1 MFQDIRKKSSSIL
14 VSLMFAAIIVTF
26 VISFGPGDDA
36 GCSSSAQNYAASVN
50 GELITTSEFRF
61 SYSNMYD
68 YYQRIFRDFNN
79 EMAVQ
84 YKLSEK
90 AMDGLIGEI
99 LLAQEAKSL
108 GFKVSDEEVRKEIM
122 ETPYFQQNGAFDRDS
137 YNKMVQF
144 TLNTTVSDYEH
155 KVRLQLL
162 SRKLRSFLFQSIDIS
177 ETEVLDEFTSSDE
190 KMDAFVYSL
199 LESSLKDEI
208 KNKIKDEISDDEVKT
223 FLEANLTKV
232 KLTFED
238 NVSKYSKKDGSG
250 QTLFED
256 VKVDV
261 AKDIMLKDKI
271 AAKMKLDSEAV
282 FAAVKENPSITTED
296 ISKKF
301 PDWNIS
307 RKEIPGVVKN
317 AKFVQGVGFSPK
329 FVEKLF
335 SSTEP
340 GVLESVFITE
350 EGNHVIAGRIK
361 HVPAD
366 MEKFE
371 KDKGN
376 IKERLKTAK
385 KAQIL
390 ENYVDQ
396 LRDKATVSINENFLK
411 IYSSPAQAE

>member
-36 GCSSSAQNYAASVN
+36 GCSSSAQNYAATVN
-50 GELITTSEFRF
+50 GEMITTSEFRF

-79 EMAVQ
+79 EMAAQ

-99 LLAQEAKSL
+99 LLAQDAKSQ

-122 ETPYFQQNGAFDRDS
+122 ETPYFQQNGVFDRDS

-162 SRKLRSFLFQSIDIS
+162 SRKIRSFLFQSIDIS
-177 ETEVLDEFTSSDE
+177 ETEVLDEFVASDE
-190 KMDAFVYSL
+190 KIDAFIYAI
-199 LESSLKDEI
+199 LESSMKDEA
-208 KNKIKDEISDDEVKT
+208 KNKLKEQITDEETKS

-238 NVSKYSKKDGSG
+238 NVSKYSKNDGTG
-250 QTLFED
+250 KTVFED
-256 VKVDV
+256 VKNDV
-261 AKDIMLKDKI
+261 AKDMILKDKI
-271 AAKMKLDSEAV
+271 QSTTKLDSEKIY
-282 FAAVKENPSITTED
+282 AAVKGNPAITTEEVAK
-296 ISKKF
+296 IF

-307 RKEIPGVVKN
+307 RKEVPGVVKN
-317 AKFVQGVGFSPK
+317 SKFVQGVGFSPK

-340 GVLESVFITE
+340 GVLDGVFVTE
-350 EGNHVIAGRIK
+350 EGNYVIAGIIK
-361 HVPAD
+361 HIPAD
-366 MEKFE
+366 MEKFG
-371 KDKGN
+371 KDK
-376 IKERLKTAK
+376 
-385 KAQIL
+385 
-390 ENYVDQ
+390 EN
-396 LRDKATVSINENFLK
+396 L
-411 IYSSPAQAE
+411 

>member
-1 MFQDIRKKSSSIL
+1 
-14 VSLMFAAIIVTF
+14 MFAAIIVTF

-36 GCSSSAQNYAASVN
+36 GCGSSAQNYAASVN

-79 EMAVQ
+79 EMAAQ

-190 KMDAFVYSL
+190 KMDAFVYSI

-223 FLEANLTKV
+223 FLEADLTKV

-282 FAAVKENPSITTED
+282 FTAVKENPSITTED

-307 RKEIPGVVKN
+307 RKEVPGVVKN

-335 SSTEP
+335 GSTEP
-340 GVLESVFITE
+340 GVLDSVFITE

-376 IKERLKTAK
+376 IKERLKTTK

>member
-1 MFQDIRKKSSSIL
+1 
-14 VSLMFAAIIVTF
+14 MFAAIIVTF

-79 EMAVQ
+79 EMAAQ

-190 KMDAFVYSL
+190 KMDAFVYSII
-199 LESSLKDEI
+199 ESSLKDEI

-223 FLEANLTKV
+223 FLEADLTKV

-282 FAAVKENPSITTED
+282 FTAVKENPSITTED

-307 RKEIPGVVKN
+307 RKEVPGVVKN

-335 SSTEP
+335 GSTEP
-340 GVLESVFITE
+340 GVLDSVFITE

-376 IKERLKTAK
+376 IKERLKTTK

>member
-79 EMAVQ
+79 EMAAQ

-190 KMDAFVYSL
+190 KMDAFVYSI

-223 FLEANLTKV
+223 FLEADLTKV

-282 FAAVKENPSITTED
+282 FTAVKENPSITTED

-307 RKEIPGVVKN
+307 RKEVPGVVKN

-335 SSTEP
+335 GSTEP
-340 GVLESVFITE
+340 GVLDSVFITE

-376 IKERLKTAK
+376 IKERLKTTK

>member
-1 MFQDIRKKSSSIL
+1 
-14 VSLMFAAIIVTF
+14 
-26 VISFGPGDDA
+26 
-36 GCSSSAQNYAASVN
+36 
-50 GELITTSEFRF
+50 
-61 SYSNMYD
+61 
-68 YYQRIFRDFNN
+68 
-79 EMAVQ
+79 
-84 YKLSEK
+84 
-90 AMDGLIGEI
+90 
-99 LLAQEAKSL
+99 
-108 GFKVSDEEVRKEIM
+108 
-122 ETPYFQQNGAFDRDS
+122 
-137 YNKMVQF
+137 
-144 TLNTTVSDYEH
+144 
-155 KVRLQLL
+155 
-162 SRKLRSFLFQSIDIS
+162 
-177 ETEVLDEFTSSDE
+177 
-190 KMDAFVYSL
+190 MDAFVYSI

-223 FLEANLTKV
+223 FLEADLTKV

-282 FAAVKENPSITTED
+282 FTAVKENPSITTED

-307 RKEIPGVVKN
+307 RKEVPGVVKN

-335 SSTEP
+335 GSTEP
-340 GVLESVFITE
+340 GVLDSVFITE

-376 IKERLKTAK
+376 IKERLKTTK

-396 LRDKATVSINENFLK
+396 LRDKATVLINENFLK

>member
-79 EMAVQ
+79 EMAAQ

-177 ETEVLDEFTSSDE
+177 ETEVL
-190 KMDAFVYSL
+190 
-199 LESSLKDEI
+199 
-208 KNKIKDEISDDEVKT
+208 
-223 FLEANLTKV
+223 
-232 KLTFED
+232 
-238 NVSKYSKKDGSG
+238 
-250 QTLFED
+250 
-256 VKVDV
+256 
-261 AKDIMLKDKI
+261 
-271 AAKMKLDSEAV
+271 
-282 FAAVKENPSITTED
+282 
-296 ISKKF
+296 
-301 PDWNIS
+301 
-307 RKEIPGVVKN
+307 
-317 AKFVQGVGFSPK
+317 
-329 FVEKLF
+329 
-335 SSTEP
+335 
-340 GVLESVFITE
+340 
-350 EGNHVIAGRIK
+350 
-361 HVPAD
+361 
-366 MEKFE
+366 
-371 KDKGN
+371 
-376 IKERLKTAK
+376 
-385 KAQIL
+385 
-390 ENYVDQ
+390 
-396 LRDKATVSINENFLK
+396 
-411 IYSSPAQAE
+411 

>member
-1 MFQDIRKKSSSIL
+1 
-14 VSLMFAAIIVTF
+14 MFAAIIVTF

>member
-1 MFQDIRKKSSSIL
+1 
-14 VSLMFAAIIVTF
+14 MFAAIIVTF

-79 EMAVQ
+79 EMAAQ

-190 KMDAFVYSL
+190 KMDAFVYSI

-223 FLEANLTKV
+223 FLEADLTKV

-282 FAAVKENPSITTED
+282 FTAVKENPSITTED

-307 RKEIPGVVKN
+307 RKEVPGVVKN

-335 SSTEP
+335 GSTEP
-340 GVLESVFITE
+340 GVLDSVFITE

-376 IKERLKTAK
+376 IKERLKTTK

-396 LRDKATVSINENFLK
+396 LRDKATVLINENFLK

>member
-1 MFQDIRKKSSSIL
+1 
-14 VSLMFAAIIVTF
+14 MFAAIIVTF

-79 EMAVQ
+79 EMAAQ

-190 KMDAFVYSL
+190 KMDAFVYSI

-223 FLEANLTKV
+223 FLEADLTKV

-282 FAAVKENPSITTED
+282 FTAVKENPSITTED

-307 RKEIPGVVKN
+307 RKEVPGVVKN

-335 SSTEP
+335 GSTEP
-340 GVLESVFITE
+340 GVLDSVFITE

-376 IKERLKTAK
+376 IKERLKTTK

>member
-1 MFQDIRKKSSSIL
+1 
-14 VSLMFAAIIVTF
+14 MFAAIIVTF

-36 GCSSSAQNYAASVN
+36 GCSSAQNYAASVN
-50 GELITTSEFRF
+50 GEIITTSEFRF

-68 YYQRIFRDFNN
+68 YYQRIFREFNN
-79 EMAVQ
+79 EMAAQ

-99 LLAQEAKSL
+99 LLAQEARSL
-108 GFKVSDEEVRKEIM
+108 GFKVSDEEVRKEII

-144 TLNTTVSDYEH
+144 TLNTTVSDYEK

-177 ETEVLDEFTSSDE
+177 ETEVLDEFVASDE
-190 KMDAFVYSL
+190 KVDAFVYAV
-199 LESSLKDEI
+199 LESSLKDET
-208 KNKIKDEISDDEVKT
+208 KDKIKEEISDDEVKT

-238 NVSKYSKKDGSG
+238 NVSKYSRNDGSG
-250 QTLFED
+250 QTLFEN
-256 VKVDV
+256 VKNDV
-261 AKDIMLKDKI
+261 ARDMMIKDKI
-271 AAKMKLDSEAV
+271 LAKTKIDSETI

-296 ISKKF
+296 IAKKF
-301 PDWNIS
+301 PEWNIS
-307 RKEIPGVVKN
+307 RKEVPGVVKN
-317 AKFVQGVGFSPK
+317 SKFVQGVGFSPK

-335 SSTEP
+335 SLKEP
-340 GVLESVFITE
+340 GILDKVFVTE
-350 EGNHVIAGRIK
+350 EGNYVIAGITK
-361 HVPAD
+361 HTPAD

-371 KDKGN
+371 KEKEN
-376 IKERLKTAK
+376 LKERLKTTK

-390 ENYVDQ
+390 ENYVEK
-396 LRDKATVSINENFLK
+396 LREKADISVNENFLK
-411 IYSSPAQAE
+411 IYASASQAD